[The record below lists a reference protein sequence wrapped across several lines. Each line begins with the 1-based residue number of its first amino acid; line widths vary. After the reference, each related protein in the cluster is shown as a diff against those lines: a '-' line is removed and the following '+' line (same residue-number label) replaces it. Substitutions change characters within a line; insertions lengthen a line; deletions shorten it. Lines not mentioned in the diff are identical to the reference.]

1 MRSPGRFVCES
12 SDLLYPYPLP
22 VFPLAIFRY
31 TGALLILD
39 LNTFIMGYLSAVTLL
54 WAFSFSLIGVYL
66 AGQVDAW
73 FSVLTR
79 VVLAALVF
87 LPFLRTRHLHRALAI
102 KLMVVGAFQ
111 LGLMYCFYYQ
121 SFLYLSVPEVLLFTI
136 FTPIYVTL
144 IYDLLHRRFSA
155 WYLLTAAIAVLGAAV
170 IKFEGI
176 NEDFV
181 LGFLIVQGANLCFA
195 IGQIGYKRIMEQ
207 ERADLPQHTVFGLFY
222 LGAVCVALP
231 MFLLFGN
238 TEKLPTTSTQWGILL
253 YLGTIASGLGY
264 FICNKGATLVN
275 AGALAIMNNALV
287 PAGLIVNIV
296 IWNRDVDYPRL
307 IIGGIIIMASLWFNE
322 TWVKRQV
329 ERARA

>member
-1 MRSPGRFVCES
+1 
-12 SDLLYPYPLP
+12 
-22 VFPLAIFRY
+22 
-31 TGALLILD
+31 
-39 LNTFIMGYLSAVTLL
+39 MGYLTAITLL

-79 VVLAALVF
+79 VALAALVF
-87 LPFLRTRHLHRALAI
+87 LPFLRRQHLTVTLAL

-111 LGLMYCFYYQ
+111 LGIMYCFYYQ

-144 IYDLLHRRFSA
+144 IYDVLQRRFSA
-155 WYLLTAAIAVLGAAV
+155 WYLITAVIAVLGAAV

-176 NEDFV
+176 NEDFI

-195 IGQIGYKRIMEQ
+195 IGQVGYKVIMEK
-207 ERADLPQHTVFGLFY
+207 EKADLPQHTVFGLFY
-222 LGAVCVALP
+222 LGAVCIALP

-238 TEKLPTTSTQWGILL
+238 TEKLPTTDTQWSILV
-253 YLGTIASGLGY
+253 YLGIVASGLGY
-264 FICNKGATLVN
+264 FIWNKGATLVN

-287 PAGLIVNIV
+287 PAGLIVNLV

-307 IIGGIIIMASLWFNE
+307 IVGGAIILLSLWVNE
-322 TWVKRQV
+322 TWVKKRV
-329 ERARA
+329 AAAHA